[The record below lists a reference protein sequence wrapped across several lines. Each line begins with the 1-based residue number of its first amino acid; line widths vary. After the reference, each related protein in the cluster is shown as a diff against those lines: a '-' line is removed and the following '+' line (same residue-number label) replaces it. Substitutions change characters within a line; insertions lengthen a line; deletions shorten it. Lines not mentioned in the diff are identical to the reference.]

1 MLQENV
7 GNNIEVSETCT
18 CDIEARH
25 GGPVGLV
32 CRRCGLQT
40 LGCPR
45 QDGQVQGQGWH
56 TGEVSRL
63 PEQHTGARGK
73 GLGDGGQAVGMARCG
88 CVWRGGSWG
97 GGGGQRTN
105 AESSTYFADEVRRRT
120 LTLTANPSTNATPGT
135 KTASPTPTPLT
146 TCCHNK
152 GPGSHTFVRGAR
164 ANRG

>member
-1 MLQENV
+1 MLQQNV
-7 GNNIEVSETCT
+7 WNKIEVSETCT
-18 CDIEARH
+18 CDVEARH

-73 GLGDGGQAVGMARCG
+73 GLGDGGQAVCKG
-88 CVWRGGSWG
+88 CVVKEGGEG
-97 GGGGQRTN
+97 GLAHN
-105 AESSTYFADEVRRRT
+105 AESNSCFSCSKALHTPQ
-120 LTLTANPSTNATPGT
+120 TLTANP
-135 KTASPTPTPLT
+135 
-146 TCCHNK
+146 
-152 GPGSHTFVRGAR
+152 
-164 ANRG
+164 